1 MPVVLSL
8 LVVFPLSLSLSLSLL
23 VYSFYLFFR
32 TLVTETILRYVY
44 MWLVRSIFKTII
56 GWIIRGT
63 MEGKLTGRST
73 SGSFHFRGICF
84 RLKQSR
90 MDGRVEGSCL
100 GLWM

>member
-1 MPVVLSL
+1 
-8 LVVFPLSLSLSLSLL
+8 
-23 VYSFYLFFR
+23 
-32 TLVTETILRYVY
+32 
-44 MWLVRSIFKTII
+44 
-56 GWIIRGT
+56 